1 MPNALP
7 SLVLR
12 TPPGWTARRIELA
25 VGAAA
30 SLELQLVAAEPGETA
45 AALGRRLEG
54 TDALDVRRIGDR
66 EVAVLVGASEARLFS
81 TDGKLAWVGVLRHDD
96 PALVE
101 SAAGLMAGAA
111 REIVAPWLTADFSE
125 EELTGVAELAGLRG
139 VPGVAAQPLR
149 WASASAR
156 RCGALSPPA
165 GPCGASTTDASG
177 SRRAT
182 GRCSRSASRRTP
194 CSRPNT
200 KRMAIAGGLWCPGGT
215 RPS

>member
-12 TPPGWTARRIELA
+12 TPPGWTARQIELA

-45 AALGRRLEG
+45 AAPGRRLEG
-54 TDALDVRRIGDR
+54 TDALDVRRIGAR

-101 SAAGLMAGAA
+101 SAAGLMAGAPG
-111 REIVAPWLTADFSE
+111 RIGAP
-125 EELTGVAELAGLRG
+125 
-139 VPGVAAQPLR
+139 
-149 WASASAR
+149 R
-156 RCGALSPPA
+156 RPPCLGA
-165 GPCGASTTDASG
+165 
-177 SRRAT
+177 
-182 GRCSRSASRRTP
+182 
-194 CSRPNT
+194 
-200 KRMAIAGGLWCPGGT
+200 
-215 RPS
+215 